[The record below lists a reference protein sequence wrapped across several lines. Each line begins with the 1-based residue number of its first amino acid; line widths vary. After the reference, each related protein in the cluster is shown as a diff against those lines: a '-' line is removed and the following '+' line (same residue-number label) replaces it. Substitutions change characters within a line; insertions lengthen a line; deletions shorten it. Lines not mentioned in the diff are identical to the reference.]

1 LNGRFVESVMDPYIV
16 AMAGFGIVVLLAAW
30 LPMVLKELPLSL
42 PIFCV
47 AIGVLVFA
55 LPGAPGV
62 APHPSEYL
70 KLTERLTEFVVLVAL
85 MGAGLKLDRALTWI
99 GGALTWRMLG
109 IAMPLTIVVLAG
121 LAHALLGVG
130 LAAALLLGAA
140 LSPTDPVLASDIEV
154 GPPGEGVEDEA
165 RFALTSEAGLND
177 GLAFPF
183 VNLAIA
189 IALATQAGEGGD
201 ADWLLNWA
209 ALDVVWK
216 LAAGLAI
223 GWAVGRGLGWLT
235 FRLPNRT
242 NLSRTGD
249 GFVAL
254 GIMALSY
261 GLTEM
266 AHGYGFLAV
275 FVAAVAFR
283 STERHHHY
291 IEKLHEFIEQ
301 LERLLMV
308 LLLVV
313 FGAALGGGGVLRE
326 VTWPVAGFAVLALF
340 VVRPAIGWLSLLGRK
355 EPADEKAVIAFF
367 GIRGIGSVYYL
378 AYALGR
384 AEFESPNL
392 LWSTLALTMLIS
404 IVLHGVTVTPV
415 MLYLD
420 RRREK
425 QMAEEV

>member
-1 LNGRFVESVMDPYIV
+1 MVMDPYIILLSG
-16 AMAGFGIVVLLAAW
+16 AGFVVLLAAW
-30 LPMVLKELPLSL
+30 LPMLLKEWPLSL
-42 PIFCV
+42 PIICV
-47 AIGVLVFA
+47 GLGVLVFVVPA
-55 LPGAPGV
+55 APGV
-62 APHPSEYL
+62 SPHPSEYL
-70 KLTERLTEFVVLVAL
+70 KATERLTEFVVIVAL
-85 MGAGLKLDRALTWI
+85 LGAGLKLDRPLSWK
-99 GGALTWRMLG
+99 GGALTWRLLG

-121 LAHALLGVG
+121 LAHALLGIG
-130 LAAALLLGAA
+130 LAAALLLGAVLA
-140 LSPTDPVLASDIEV
+140 PTDPVLASDIQV
-154 GPPGEGVEDEA
+154 GPPGQGVEDEV

-189 IALATQAGEGGD
+189 LALAAQTGGD
-201 ADWLLNWA
+201 WFADWA
-209 ALDVVWK
+209 AVDVVWK
-216 LAAGLAI
+216 LAAGLVI
-223 GWAVGRGLGWLT
+223 GWAVGRLLGWLT
-235 FRLPNRT
+235 FKLPNRA
-242 NLSRTGD
+242 NLSGTGD

-313 FGAALGGGGVLRE
+313 FGAALGGGGVLRD
-326 VTWPVAGFAVLALF
+326 VSWPVVAFAVLALF
-340 VVRPAIGWLSLLGRK
+340 LVRPAIGWISLLGRK

-367 GIRGIGSVYYL
+367 GIRGIGSAYYL

-384 AEFESPNL
+384 ADFESPNL
-392 LWSTLALTMLIS
+392 LWSALALTVLIS

-420 RRREK
+420 RRRER
-425 QMAEEV
+425 QAAEEV

>member
-1 LNGRFVESVMDPYIV
+1 MDPYIILLSG
-16 AMAGFGIVVLLAAW
+16 AGIVVLLAAW
-30 LPMVLKELPLSL
+30 LPMLLKELPLSL
-42 PIFCV
+42 PIICV
-47 AIGVLVFA
+47 GLGVLVFV
-55 LPGAPGV
+55 LPAAPGV

-70 KLTERLTEFVVLVAL
+70 KLTERLTEFVVIVAL
-85 MGAGLKLDRALTWI
+85 MGAGLKLDRALSWS
-99 GGALTWRMLG
+99 GGALTWRLLG
-109 IAMPLTIVVLAG
+109 LAMPLTIVVLAG

-140 LSPTDPVLASDIEV
+140 LAPTDPVLASDIQV
-154 GPPGEGVEDEA
+154 GPPGQGVEDEV
-165 RFALTSEAGLND
+165 RFSLTSEAGLND

-189 IALATQAGEGGD
+189 LALAAQGTEGGGE
-201 ADWLLNWA
+201 DWFYDWVA
-209 ALDVVWK
+209 IDVVWK
-216 LAAGLAI
+216 LAAGLVI

-235 FRLPNRT
+235 FKLPNRT
-242 NLSRTGD
+242 NLSGTGD

-283 STERHHHY
+283 ATERHHHY

-308 LLLVV
+308 LLLVA
-313 FGAALGGGGVLRE
+313 FGAALGGGGVLRD
-326 VTWPVAGFAVLALF
+326 VSWPVVAFAVLALF
-340 VVRPAIGWLSLLGRK
+340 LVRPAIGWISLLGRK

-367 GIRGIGSVYYL
+367 GIRGIGSAYYL

-384 AEFESPNL
+384 ADFESPNL
-392 LWSTLALTMLIS
+392 LWSALALTVLIS

-420 RRREK
+420 RRRER
-425 QMAEEV
+425 QAAEEV